1 MNDDK
6 SIQVRKDPGFWREIW
21 QQIRLVFRLIADP
34 EVPIYLKIV
43 PFITLIYLIIPIDL
57 LPDVAPVLGQ
67 IDDVAFLLAGSK
79 IFLELVPPH
88 IIARHMQEIRQ
99 RDGYFTGEMTVSDTT
114 PPLEDTIIIDSEHE
128 IILEDDET
136 N

>member
-21 QQIRLVFRLIADP
+21 QQIRLVFRLIGDP

-43 PFITLIYLIIPIDL
+43 PFITFIYLLIPVDL
-57 LPDVAPVLGQ
+57 LPDVVPVLGQ

-79 IFLELVPPH
+79 IFLTLVPHH
-88 IIARHMQEIRQ
+88 IVARHMEEIRQ
-99 RDGYFTGEMTVSDTT
+99 SDGYFTEETAVTS
-114 PPLEDTIIIDSEHE
+114 PLEDAIIIDGEHKV
-128 IILEDDET
+128 ILQDDEAA
-136 N
+136 